1 MATGIKAHKKYYTA
15 NGIPTKQEIY
25 QATGQYPALYEHCI
39 NRNGKMGDR
48 WLFWNGTIFAPD
60 PELNNQE
67 KATGVSAAPT
77 VTVGTTT
84 TLPAGSQATVSDTDP
99 SGNVNLNF
107 GIPKGDKGDTGSGGG
122 TAVNTASIVVVP
134 NGTDDTNN
142 LQAAIQAS
150 KDYGK
155 GIELYGRY
163 KTTRDVLLDKDHLRL
178 HIDSKLAT
186 LEGFG
191 IKRVK
196 PVDNNEA
203 LNTMVAAKYIVKGL
217 NFKGGAFEPG
227 PSYGSKYEDLSFE
240 GATAFFKLQFSL
252 GAKVNNPYFTNCNKG
267 LIVDYGD
274 WSGANN
280 FNSQSN
286 HTQINGGRF
295 YGHSSSELGIGIYAA
310 SGCSVKDFIIEGHS
324 VKTGIDWDAKGSSVV
339 KDFSIENV
347 HYECP
352 NGGDQ
357 FIRLRMT
364 GNDIVS
370 IKKCFGQYPV
380 KFLDASST
388 SGLSYIEI
396 GHVTWWRGKGDTTGS
411 NGQGK
416 MFTTN
421 NVTIHFEKNH
431 AFNNVNANMWEGT
444 APVNAGAEGQTIQ
457 AYHTY
462 TVNYINPK

>member
-15 NGIPTKQEIY
+15 NGVPTKQEIY
-25 QATGQYPALYEHCI
+25 QSTGQYPSLYEHLI
-39 NRNGKMGDR
+39 NRNGSMGNR
-48 WLFWNGTIFAPD
+48 WYFWNGTIFAPD
-60 PELNNQE
+60 PELNEQE
-67 KATGVSAAPT
+67 RVTGTSATVK
-77 VTVGTTT
+77 VGTTT
-84 TLPAGSQATVSDTDP
+84 TGAPNTPAQVTDSDP
-99 SGNVNLNF
+99 SGNVTLDF
-107 GIPKGDKGDTGSGGG
+107 IIPKGETGTGGG
-122 TAVNTASIVVVP
+122 TAVNTASTVVVP

-142 LQAAIQAS
+142 LKAAFKAS

-155 GIELYGRY
+155 SIELYGKY
-163 KTTRDVLLDKDHLRL
+163 KTFQDILIDKDHMNLVV
-178 HIDSKLAT
+178 DSKRAT
-186 LEGFG
+186 IEGFG

-196 PVDNNEA
+196 PADNNEA
-203 LNTMVAAKYIVKGL
+203 LNTMVAAQYHFDGL
-217 NFKGGAFEPG
+217 TLKGGVFEPG
-227 PSYGSKYEDLSFE
+227 PSYGSTFTNMRFE
-240 GATAFFKLQFSL
+240 GANSLFKLQFSL
-252 GAKVNNPYFTNCNKG
+252 GAKVTNPYFINCTKG
-267 LIVDYGD
+267 LLIDFGD
-274 WSGANN
+274 WTGANN

-286 HTQINGGRF
+286 HTQVLGGRF
-295 YGHSSSELGIGIYAA
+295 YGHTTSEVGIGVYAA

-357 FIRLRMT
+357 FIKLRMT

-411 NGQGK
+411 NGTGK

-421 NVTIHFEKNH
+421 NVTLHFEKNH

-444 APVNAGAEGQTIQ
+444 APKFAGSEGTTIQ
-457 AYHTY
+457 EYHTY

>member
-1 MATGIKAHKKYYTA
+1 MPTNIIVHSKYITG
-15 NGIPTKQEIY
+15 NGIPSGTNSFRTSIG
-25 QATGQYPALYEHCI
+25 TGQHYFDRDGRTWYIYKGSVVKWVVDPEMTEAW
-39 NRNGKMGDR
+39 RNGTG
-48 WLFWNGTIFAPD
+48 GT
-60 PELNNQE
+60 
-67 KATGVSAAPT
+67 APT
-77 VTVGTTT
+77 VKVGTTQT
-84 TLPAGSQATVSDTDP
+84 GAPGTPAQVTDSDP
-99 SGNVNLNF
+99 SENLILDF
-107 GIPKGDKGDTGSGGG
+107 IIPQGIKGDKGDPGTGGG
-122 TAVNTASIVVVP
+122 TTVNSASIVVVP

-142 LQAAIQAS
+142 LKAAFKAS

-155 GIELYGRY
+155 SIELYGRY
-163 KTTRDVLLDKDHLRL
+163 KTFQDIMIDKDHMN
-178 HIDSKLAT
+178 IVVDSKRAVI
-186 LEGFG
+186 EGFG

-196 PVDNNEA
+196 PLNNDEA
-203 LNTMVAAKYIVKGL
+203 LNTMVAAQYHFDGL
-217 NFKGGAFEPG
+217 TLKGGVFEPG
-227 PSYGSKYEDLSFE
+227 PSYGSTFTNLRFE
-240 GATAFFKLQFSL
+240 GANSLFKLQFSL
-252 GAKVNNPYFTNCNKG
+252 GAKVNNPHFINCTKG
-267 LIVDYGD
+267 LLIDFGD
-274 WSGANN
+274 WTGANN

-286 HTQINGGRF
+286 HTQVNGGRF
-295 YGHSSSELGIGIYAA
+295 YGHSTSEIGIGVYAA

-357 FIRLRMT
+357 FIKLRMT
-364 GNDIVS
+364 GNDIIT

-380 KFLDASST
+380 KFLDASSS

-396 GHVTWWRGKGDTTGS
+396 GGVTWWRGKGDTSGS

-421 NVTIHFEKNH
+421 NVTLHFEKNH

-444 APVNAGAEGQTIQ
+444 APKFAGSEGATIQ
-457 AYHTY
+457 EYHTY